1 MQCAVFNFS
10 LPSVSSISF
19 SRFLGCLWHYQA
31 VEFPFTKSF
40 TLGKF
45 FLLFTPLP
53 QCAMTGKFTF
63 KDFPPP
69 APSAINSI
77 FCLSSWN
84 LESHFCTA
92 PVPGSCLGSGRQ
104 LCPPAHP
111 ASCHVYPP
119 VTEIILCF
127 PKWIGCD
134 RAVARSE
141 LNDCEMILSCSKE
154 LWSLLFTTTAQT
166 KPVLLVRRV
175 LWTRSLIRSL
185 QICFIEADGS
195 ELIFFE
201 LFSLKIK
208 LCICIKDMNLDGLN
222 PLKPPSVEAALT
234 AVQGMEMLWQE
245 SKDPC
250 SCSYMGS
257 CHCAIWRPVQN
268 EAAVGPSG
276 WQLLF
281 TNTQYLSDVCKWQ
294 ILPLCHHCGC
304 SEPKQCW
311 KAVPEERGSL
321 SWQRQMCCLCRGGL
335 LKMDCRWCDSSDA
348 WNRG

>member
-10 LPSVSSISF
+10 LPTVSSISF

-45 FLLFTPLP
+45 FLLLTPLP

-111 ASCHVYPP
+111 PSCHVYPP

-127 PKWIGCD
+127 PKWIGCG

-141 LNDCEMILSCSKE
+141 LNVCEMILSCSKK
-154 LWSLLFTTTAQT
+154 LWNLLFTTTAQT
-166 KPVLLVRRV
+166 MPVLLVRRV
-175 LWTRSLIRSL
+175 LWTHSLIWNL
-185 QICFIEADGS
+185 QIFFIEADGS

-208 LCICIKDMNLDGLN
+208 LCICIKDMNLDGLKSSDTSQRGGSTDCSAGN
-222 PLKPPSVEAALT
+222 GDALAGIIGPMFMFLHGQLSLCHLKASAK
-234 AVQGMEMLWQE
+234 W
-245 SKDPC
+245 
-250 SCSYMGS
+250 SC
-257 CHCAIWRPVQN
+257 CRAIWMTIAVYQHTIPVWCVQV
-268 EAAVGPSG
+268 AD
-276 WQLLF
+276 F
-281 TNTQYLSDVCKWQ
+281 
-294 ILPLCHHCGC
+294 PLCHHCGC
-304 SEPKQCW
+304 SEPKQRW